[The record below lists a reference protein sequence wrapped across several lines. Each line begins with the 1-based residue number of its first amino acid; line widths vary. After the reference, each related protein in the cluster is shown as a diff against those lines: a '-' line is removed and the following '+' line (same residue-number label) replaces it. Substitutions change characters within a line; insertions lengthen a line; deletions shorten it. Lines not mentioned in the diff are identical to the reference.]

1 MEIKVGTGDLEIVT
15 YNVGIMSVDK
25 EEEEVWEDG
34 DCEIWVEDDKYK
46 VEKSKE
52 E

>member
-1 MEIKVGTGDLEIVT
+1 MESHSRKIPKRKMEIKVGTGDLEIVT

-34 DCEIWVEDDKYK
+34 DCEI
-46 VEKSKE
+46 
-52 E
+52 